1 MNKLI
6 SVNPTNGSVIKE
18 HFELNDF
25 ELDQKINFSDKA
37 FKYWRLTKIESKISL
52 FEKLAYL
59 LETKKQELAKL
70 ITLEMGKVYTQS
82 IAEIDKCIQLI
93 KYYITEGPNLIKD
106 EYFKTT
112 YAESYVKF
120 EPIGVILAI
129 MPWNFPFWQVIR
141 AAIPNLFIGNVI
153 LLKHASNVQICASEI
168 ENLFYEAGF
177 PDFVFQN
184 LSITSQKVELVISN
198 SIVKGVTLTGS
209 DKTGSVVG
217 ALAGREIKKVVMELG
232 GSDPFLILNDLE
244 ELVPICRYAV
254 NARIR
259 NAGQACTSPKRF
271 IVMNEIYDQFLE
283 VYTQLFKSLRVG
295 NPMEDDVDI
304 GPLVSQQALDYSLNQ
319 INESVSKGANLIL
332 GGKEIKRE
340 GYFLEPTILTEIKSD
355 MPVYYEEVFAP
366 IAIFIKV
373 NSLEEMIET
382 ANDTKYGLTASI
394 WTKNLNLA
402 KELIDKLEVGSVY
415 INSVPSSDPAM
426 PFGGIKKSG
435 FGRELSK
442 YGLLE
447 FANIKSVFIR

>member
-6 SVNPTNGSVIKE
+6 SINPTNGSVIKE
-18 HFELNDF
+18 YIELNDF

-37 FKYWRLTKIESKISL
+37 FKNWRSTKIELRISL

-59 LETKKQELAKL
+59 LEVKKQELAKL

-93 KYYITEGPNLIKD
+93 KYYINEGPNLVKD

-112 YAESYVKF
+112 YTETYVKF

-129 MPWNFPFWQVIR
+129 MPWNFPFWQVLR

-153 LLKHASNVQICASEI
+153 LLKHASNVQGCANEI

-177 PDFVFQN
+177 PDFIFQN
-184 LSITSQKVELVISN
+184 LSITSQKVESVISN

-209 DKTGSVVG
+209 DKTGSIIG

-283 VYTQLFKSLRVG
+283 VYTHLFKSLRVG
-295 NPMEDDVDI
+295 DPMEDVDI

-319 INESVSKGANLIL
+319 VNESISKGANLIL
-332 GGKEIKRE
+332 GGKKIKRE
-340 GYFLEPTILTEIKSD
+340 GYFLGPTILTEIKRD

-373 NSLEEMIET
+373 NSLEEMIEV

-402 KELIDKLEVGSVY
+402 KELVDKLEVGSIY

-447 FANIKSVFIR
+447 FANIKSIFIR